1 MRIVVTGGSGIVG
14 GFVVRTLVAAG
25 HEVINVTR
33 RPSRDPVPG
42 AGFVQADT
50 TDMGQVVG
58 ALHWRGT
65 VADAVIH
72 LAALPNVW
80 PVAPS
85 LPTEVWRINALS
97 VYNVAEAC
105 AQLGITKFVETSSV
119 NVHQYMRSG
128 GTIAPPHWPMDET
141 TPEWVVNAYGL
152 SKIAGEATAR
162 MLHARTGAQAI
173 SIRPALVIAPDE
185 YATRIRQIRAGRPK
199 TWLSWSYSDAEDLA
213 AAYRLAVER
222 ERLGCE
228 VFYVVNDEAFTDAPI
243 EQEIAAAYRDA
254 GPLDIGVHGDEADIT
269 NAKAKRL
276 LGWKPRHSWHEYDKN
291 RVESNK

>member
-14 GFVVRTLVAAG
+14 GFVVRNLLAAG

-33 RPSRDPVPG
+33 RPPRDPVPG
-42 AGFVQADT
+42 AGFVQVDT

-58 ALHWRGT
+58 ALKWRGT

-80 PVAPS
+80 PIAPS
-85 LPTEVWRINALS
+85 LPTNVWRTNALS
-97 VYNVAEAC
+97 VFNVAEAC
-105 AQLGITKFVETSSV
+105 ALLGIGKFVETSSV

-128 GTIAPPHWPMDET
+128 GTIAPPRWPMDET
-141 TPEWVVNAYGL
+141 TPNWVVNAYGL
-152 SKIAGEATAR
+152 SKIAGEATAQ

-185 YATRIRQIRAGRPK
+185 YPLRIAQMRGDRPK

-213 AAYRLAVER
+213 DAYRLSVEQ
-222 ERLGCE
+222 ENLGCE
-228 VFYVVNDEAFTDAPI
+228 ALYIVNDDAFSDEPI
-243 EQEIAAAYRDA
+243 EASIMQAYRDA
-254 GPLDIGVHGDEADIT
+254 GALDIGMRGHAADIT

-276 LGWKPRHSWHEYDKN
+276 LGWKPQRSWHDYD
-291 RVESNK
+291 RG

>member
-14 GFVVRTLVAAG
+14 GFVVRALVAAG

-33 RPSRDPVPG
+33 RPPRDPVPG
-42 AGFVQADT
+42 ADFVRADV

-58 ALHWRGT
+58 ALRWRGT

-128 GTIAPPHWPMDET
+128 GTVAPPRWPMDET

-185 YATRIRQIRAGRPK
+185 YAMRIRQIRAGRPK

-213 AAYRLAVER
+213 AAYLLAVER

-254 GPLDIGVHGDEADIT
+254 GPLDIGVQGDEADIT

-276 LGWKPRHSWHEYDKN
+276 LGWKPRHSWHEYEKQ
-291 RVESNK
+291 

>member
-14 GFVVRTLVAAG
+14 GFVLRNLVAAG
-25 HEVINVTR
+25 HDVINATR
-33 RPSRDPVPG
+33 RPPRQSVPG
-42 AGFVQADT
+42 AGFVQVDT
-50 TDMGQVVG
+50 TDMGQVIG
-58 ALHWRGT
+58 ALTFRGKT
-65 VADAVIH
+65 ADAVIH

-105 AQLGITKFVETSSV
+105 AQLGIGKLVETSSV
-119 NVHQYMRSG
+119 NVHQYLRSG
-128 GTIAPPHWPMDET
+128 GTVAPPRWPLDET
-141 TPEWVVNAYGL
+141 TPNWVVNAYGL

-173 SIRPALVIAPDE
+173 SIRPALVIAPHE
-185 YATRIRQIRAGRPK
+185 YRARIAQTRGDRPS

-213 AAYRLAVER
+213 EAYRLSVEKDGF
-222 ERLGCE
+222 GCE
-228 VFYVVNDEAFTDAPI
+228 AIYIVNDEAFTDEPI
-243 EQEIAAAYRDA
+243 EQCIAARYRDA
-254 GPLDIGVHGDEADIT
+254 GPLEINVRGHEADIS

-276 LGWKPRHSWHEYDKN
+276 LGWKPARSWHDYDTK
-291 RVESNK
+291 EAAS

>member
-14 GFVVRTLVAAG
+14 GFVVRNLIAAG

-33 RPSRDPVPG
+33 RPPRDAVPG
-42 AGFVQADT
+42 AGFVQVDT
-50 TDMGQVVG
+50 TDMGQVIG
-58 ALHWRGT
+58 ALKWRGT

-80 PVAPS
+80 PVASS

-105 AQLGITKFVETSSV
+105 AQLGIAKFVETSSV

-128 GTIAPPHWPMDET
+128 GTIAPPRWPMDAT
-141 TPEWVVNAYGL
+141 TPNWVVNAYGL
-152 SKIAGEATAR
+152 SKIAGEATAQ

-173 SIRPALVIAPDE
+173 SIRPALVIALDE
-185 YATRIRQIRAGRPK
+185 YPMRIGQMRGDRPA

-213 AAYRLAVER
+213 EAYRLSVEK
-222 ERLGCE
+222 ENLGCE
-228 VFYVVNDEAFTDAPI
+228 ALYIVNDDAFTDEPI
-243 EQEIAAAYRDA
+243 ETSIQ
-254 GPLDIGVHGDEADIT
+254 
-269 NAKAKRL
+269 
-276 LGWKPRHSWHEYDKN
+276 
-291 RVESNK
+291 

>member
-14 GFVVRTLVAAG
+14 GFVLRNLLAAG
-25 HEVINVTR
+25 HEVINATR
-33 RPSRDPVPG
+33 RPPRAPVAG
-42 AGFVQADT
+42 AGFVQVDT
-50 TDMGQVVG
+50 TDMGQVIG
-58 ALHWRGT
+58 ALKFRGK

-80 PVAPS
+80 PVASS

-105 AQLGITKFVETSSV
+105 AHLGIMKFVETSSV

-128 GTIAPPHWPMDET
+128 GTIAPPRWPMDET
-141 TPEWVVNAYGL
+141 TPEWVINAYGL

-185 YATRIRQIRAGRPK
+185 YAARIAQMRGNRPK

-213 AAYRLAVER
+213 EAYRLSVAKSD
-222 ERLGCE
+222 LGCE
-228 VFYVVNDEAFTDAPI
+228 AVYIVNDEAFTNAPI
-243 EQEIAAAYRDA
+243 EREIAAAYRDA
-254 GPLDIGVHGDEADIT
+254 GPLDIGITGHEADIA
-269 NAKAKRL
+269 NAKAKKL
-276 LGWKPRHSWHEYDKN
+276 LGWKPRHSWYDYEK
-291 RVESNK
+291 